1 MLNRSVILMIAAT
14 LFAAIF
20 AFSILWLTSCG
31 SPSGNAT
38 PNAPQGQADSD
49 AKRGET
55 QATHAAGQ
63 GLPKSAD
70 ADQVY
75 LTRARIDA
83 LPSADGKFSLM
94 LHHEE
99 IKDFVGKN
107 GTVVGMKEMIM
118 PFADLAPGVELTGF
132 KVNDLVE
139 VVFEVRWNKA
149 PRTLL
154 TSIRPLPADTK
165 LNLSKVVED
174 TR

>member
-1 MLNRSVILMIAAT
+1 MIAAT
-14 LFAAIF
+14 VFAAIF
-20 AFSILWLTSCG
+20 AFTILWLSSRG
-31 SPSGNAT
+31 SPEGKAVPAAISQAQPGENKKPTEAQAT
-38 PNAPQGQADSD
+38 PV
-49 AKRGET
+49 
-55 QATHAAGQ
+55 AAGQ
-63 GLPKSAD
+63 GLPKSPD

-83 LPSADGKFSLM
+83 LASADGKFSLM

-107 GTVVGMKEMIM
+107 GMVVGMKEMIM
-118 PFADLAPGVELTGF
+118 PFADLAKGVELTGL
-132 KVNDLVE
+132 KEDDLVE
-139 VVFEVRWNKA
+139 VVFEVRWSKS

-154 TSIRPLPADTK
+154 TSIRLLPVNTK